1 MMLFIFRKIVQIHS
15 PIVIVEHYKSR
26 RLGLCGIV
34 LAVVIFISVIV
45 AVTIQQFD
53 NDPHQLPDLSKVS
66 VTHGT
71 NPLYNTI
78 TLTLTPCTTP

>member
-1 MMLFIFRKIVQIHS
+1 M
-15 PIVIVEHYKSR
+15 IVEHYKSR

-66 VTHGT
+66 VTHG
-71 NPLYNTI
+71 I
-78 TLTLTPCTTP
+78 

>member
-1 MMLFIFRKIVQIHS
+1 M
-15 PIVIVEHYKSR
+15 IVEHYKSR
-26 RLGLCGIV
+26 KRKLGLCGIV

-66 VTHGT
+66 VTHD
-71 NPLYNTI
+71 I
-78 TLTLTPCTTP
+78 